1 VEAIVLVGG
10 QGTRLRPLTLT
21 TPKPMLPVAN
31 VPFITHQLLRLRA
44 AGVTH
49 VVLATSYRA
58 EVFAAYL
65 GDGSQLGLAIDYVT
79 ETDPLGTGGGIRNA
93 SRALRGGPDAPVV
106 VLNGDV
112 LSGHDIHAQIE
123 LHIASAADATLHLV
137 VVDDARAFGCV
148 PTDTNGRVTAFL
160 EKMPQPVSDQINAG
174 CYVLRRSVIDEI
186 PANVVVSIE
195 RQTFPELLAAGANVH
210 GFVDSAYWLDVGTP
224 AAIVQAS
231 ADLVR
236 GIAPSPAVRTPGPLL
251 VDDGAQCAEAD
262 VGGGSAIGA
271 DAVVA
276 AGACVDGS
284 IIGAGAV
291 VERDAHVLRS
301 AIGPGAHIGAGTRV
315 VDAVV
320 GAGARIGAFNELA
333 AGARVWPEVE
343 LPDRAIRF
351 STDA

>member
-1 VEAIVLVGG
+1 MEAIVLVGG

-31 VPFITHQLLRLRA
+31 VPFITHQLLRLSA

-65 GDGSQLGLAIDYVT
+65 GDGAQLGLTIDYVT

-93 SRALRGGPDAPVV
+93 SAALRGGPDAPVI

-112 LSGHDIHAQIE
+112 LSGHDIRAQVE
-123 LHIASAADATLHLV
+123 LHNASAADATLHLV

-148 PTDTNGRVTAFL
+148 PTDTDGRVTAFL
-160 EKMPQPVSDQINAG
+160 EKMPQPVSNQINAG
-174 CYVLRRSVIDEI
+174 CYVLRRNVIDEI
-186 PANVVVSIE
+186 PADVVLSVE
-195 RQTFPELLAAGANVH
+195 RQTFPELLAAGARVQ
-210 GFVDSAYWLDVGTP
+210 GYIESAYWLDVGTP

-236 GIAPSPAVRTPGPLL
+236 GIAPSPAVTSPGPAL
-251 VDDGAQCAEAD
+251 VDETAQCVGAD
-262 VGGGSAIGA
+262 VTGGSAIGA

-284 IIGAGAV
+284 IVADGAV
-291 VERDAHVLRS
+291 VDRDAQVLRS
-301 AIGPGAHIGAGTRV
+301 AIGAGARIGAGTRV
-315 VDAVV
+315 VDAVI
-320 GAGARIGAFNELA
+320 GAGARVGALNELA

-351 STDA
+351 SSDA